1 MKATDF
7 LLFSS
12 LMAHSIEG
20 FVIPRKKKS
29 THKSKKCVAR
39 IKKEKRARKAR
50 KNQRK

>member
-7 LLFSS
+7 ILFSS
-12 LMAHSIEG
+12 MLAHPIED

-39 IKKEKRARKAR
+39 IAKEKRARKAR